1 MDFSYFNEEYNRLY
15 KEEDNLYHRLA
26 RHFGLSDSAFWILY
40 TLEAAQKPLTQTELC
55 EYLSLSKQTIHSGFK
70 QLEGEGRL
78 CLSSGPG
85 RNKYIHL
92 TEAGQDLVRRTARP
106 VLELEEQAFLGMEEQ
121 ARDSL
126 LTLHRQR
133 LELLLRQAERIFQN
147 VQEE

>member
-1 MDFSYFNEEYNRLY
+1 M
-15 KEEDNLYHRLA
+15 
-26 RHFGLSDSAFWILY
+26 
-40 TLEAAQKPLTQTELC
+40 
-55 EYLSLSKQTIHSGFK
+55 
-70 QLEGEGRL
+70 
-78 CLSSGPG
+78 
-85 RNKYIHL
+85 
-92 TEAGQDLVRRTARP
+92 VRRTARP